1 MQEDSGFSD
10 FQRHFRRWGVYLLW
24 LLTVYAPIAVLAS
37 VGNDTDRFF
46 HPKGLF
52 NCLLLI
58 PVALAIWQMIYPTFY
73 GWVVILVPTILYVFY
88 AVFVTVRM
96 LLKTRLWGGWER
108 EDFTDACALS
118 GVAVMVCVAL
128 VILRP
133 RLTPST
139 HVT

>member
-1 MQEDSGFSD
+1 MQPDSSLSD

-24 LLTVYAPIAVLAS
+24 LLTVYAPVAVLAS

-58 PVALAIWQMIYPTFY
+58 PTALAVWQMVYPTLS
-73 GWVVILVPTILYVFY
+73 GWTVIFVPTILYVFY

-96 LLKTRLWGGWER
+96 MLHAERWGAWER
-108 EDFTDACALS
+108 QDFGEACALLV
-118 GVAVMVCVAL
+118 VAVVVCVAL
-128 VILRP
+128 VIIRP
-133 RLTPST
+133 RFMPPT